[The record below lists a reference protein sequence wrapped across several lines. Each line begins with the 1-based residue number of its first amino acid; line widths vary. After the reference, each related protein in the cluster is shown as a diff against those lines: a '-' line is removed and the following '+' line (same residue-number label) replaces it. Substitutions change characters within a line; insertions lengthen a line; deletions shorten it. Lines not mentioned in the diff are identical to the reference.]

1 MRPKTTRLAWTTI
14 AVLIFALAC
23 GTTVA
28 PTVQPGGT
36 PAPTAESVS
45 TTPPEVEPGGTTPPE
60 ATAPPVSPTIGL
72 PGIANPTP
80 RPSPTIAINT
90 PEPVVTAVPELPV
103 SARDSITLAMNEEPL
118 TLNPYPTQ
126 GGIAAAPGKDNM
138 VDPLTWQ
145 SGDDLRIVPTT
156 ATESWQQL
164 DADTWSFEL
173 RQGVKFHNGE
183 AWNAQ
188 AAVPSLDYQGIA
200 ANGNSSFPYTGGYQS
215 EAVGDYSVN
224 INCDQP
230 CPVFPESAF
239 LVNFSAPEYFKITPE
254 DEFGQNTVG
263 FGPYKLVEWN
273 RGVSLI
279 QEAYEDYV
287 PVGSHF
293 EFQKPYIQ
301 NVTWVWRGETTVLT
315 AMVQTG
321 EADIAFDVG
330 VDAIDAL
337 EPEQVR
343 AGSSAEVFTFWINT
357 LWHPELKKKEV
368 RQALAHAIN
377 CQELVDSLYGGLPP
391 CRGNII
397 WPGVI
402 GATERNTAPYEYNPD
417 LARQLLQEANYDPN
431 NVIKITGRAARIPK
445 QAEVYEAL
453 DGYFD
458 AVGINAEINVVEASV
473 RNDLRNCAIGMAVKE
488 VLQAQGLDPETA
500 EATLADMQAALDKGG
515 ANCPTSDLIES
526 PISSNNLDFGRNATA
541 YLNCLRPQSFVCDPS
556 PGGLQEKLRPA
567 LSAAG
572 ADRQR
577 LMEEL
582 ADRAHDDVLF
592 LPLFETPVIYGK
604 DPKLNYEPRF
614 DRRIRVNT
622 MWFSP

>member
-1 MRPKTTRLAWTTI
+1 MSSTPQSVDTAM
-14 AVLIFALAC
+14 
-23 GTTVA
+23 
-28 PTVQPGGT
+28 PG
-36 PAPTAESVS
+36 
-45 TTPPEVEPGGTTPPE
+45 
-60 ATAPPVSPTIGL
+60 
-72 PGIANPTP
+72 
-80 RPSPTIAINT
+80 R
-90 PEPVVTAVPELPV
+90 PV
-103 SARDSITLAMNEEPL
+103 SAKDSITLAMNEEPL

-126 GGIAAAPGKDNM
+126 GGIAASPGKDNL

-156 ATESWQQL
+156 ATESWQQV

-173 RQGVKFHNGE
+173 RRGVKFHNGE

-188 AAVPSLDYQGIA
+188 AALPSLEHQGIA
-200 ANGNSSFPYTGGYQS
+200 ENGNSSYPYTGGYTG
-215 EAVGDYSVN
+215 EAVGEYTVN

-239 LVNFSAPEYFKITPE
+239 LLNFSAPDYFKNTSE
-254 DEFGQNTVG
+254 EEFGQKTVG
-263 FGPYKLVEWN
+263 FGPYQLVEWE
-273 RGVSLI
+273 RGVSLTE
-279 QEAYEDYV
+279 EAYDDYV
-287 PVGSHF
+287 PAGSHF

-301 NVTWVWRGETTVLT
+301 NVKWVWRGETTVLT

-330 VDAIDAL
+330 VDAIESLD
-337 EPEQVR
+337 PEQVKS
-343 AGSSAEVFTFWINT
+343 GSSAEVFSFWINT
-357 LWHPELKKKEV
+357 LWHPELKKKPV
-368 RQALAHAIN
+368 RQAMAHAIN
-377 CQELVDSLYGGLPP
+377 CQEIVDSLYSGLPP

-402 GATERNTAPYEYNPD
+402 GATERNTAPYEYNPN
-417 LARQLLQEANYDPN
+417 LSRQLLQEAQYDPE

-445 QAEVYEAL
+445 QVEVYEAL
-453 DGYFD
+453 DGYLD

-473 RNDLRNCAIGMAVKE
+473 RDNLRNCAIGKAVSE
-488 VLQAQGLDPETA
+488 VLEAKGLDPETA

-515 ANCPTSDLIES
+515 SDCPMADLMES
-526 PISSNNLDFGRNATA
+526 PLSSNNLDFGRNATA

-556 PGGLQEKLRPA
+556 PGGLQEKLEPA

-572 ADRQR
+572 AERQR
-577 LMEEL
+577 LMVEL

-592 LPLFETPVIYGK
+592 LPLFETPVIYAL
-604 DPKLNYEPRF
+604 DPKLNFEPRF
-614 DRRIRVNT
+614 DRRIRVNS